1 MLSNDK
7 DGETDKLIPHREII
21 ESSTY
26 MILIY
31 AFFMLI
37 LLFFLDYNIFS
48 VFSSIYQQ

>member
-7 DGETDKLIPHREII
+7 DGETDKRILHREII

-26 MILIY
+26 VILIY

-37 LLFFLDYNIFS
+37 LIFFS
-48 VFSSIYQQ
+48 